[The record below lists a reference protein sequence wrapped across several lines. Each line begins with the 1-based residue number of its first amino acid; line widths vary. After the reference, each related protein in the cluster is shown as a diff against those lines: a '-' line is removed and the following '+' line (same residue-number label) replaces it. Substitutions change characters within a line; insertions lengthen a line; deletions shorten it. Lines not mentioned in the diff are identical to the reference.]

1 MKMANHVTTLLG
13 GMSIAAGVGIAC
25 QISPAMAEDPIIAG
39 YVERVR
45 FNNNEFALKA
55 KLDTGAKTSTINAPE
70 YEIFKKDGRQ
80 WVRFQLANE
89 KGRKLVVKRKIERF
103 ARIRRAGTVTSERPV
118 IKMKVCI
125 GGTTGFAE
133 FTLSDRQSMNYQV
146 LIGRSFMTDRIL
158 IDPGK
163 SFLVSDRCE
172 G

>member
-1 MKMANHVTTLLG
+1 
-13 GMSIAAGVGIAC
+13 
-25 QISPAMAEDPIIAG
+25 
-39 YVERVR
+39 
-45 FNNNEFALKA
+45 
-55 KLDTGAKTSTINAPE
+55 
-70 YEIFKKDGRQ
+70 
-80 WVRFQLANE
+80 
-89 KGRKLVVKRKIERF
+89 
-103 ARIRRAGTVTSERPV
+103 
-118 IKMKVCI
+118 MKVCI